1 MLKCLILN
9 KCLIFKG
16 VDIKLES
23 NILVEKVA
31 EILKGKKAENIEIM
45 DVANLTLLT
54 DYFVICT
61 GTSAIHIKA
70 LADELVLKLKELSV
84 IIDHLEGYE
93 SARWILMDYG
103 NVIIHIFQK
112 EERNFYDLERLWS
125 DTMKIRNQ

>member
-1 MLKCLILN
+1 MLKCLI
-9 KCLIFKG
+9 FGG

-70 LADELVLKLKELSV
+70 LADELVLKLKELSI

>member
-1 MLKCLILN
+1 MFNI
-9 KCLIFKG
+9 KG
-16 VDIKLES
+16 VDIRLES
-23 NILVEKVA
+23 NILVEKVT

-70 LADELVLKLKELSV
+70 LADEVVLKLKELSI